1 MGRFAGEKAVEL
13 LGEKPEEMPADAG
26 QRTFAQFSGFLA
38 MTGKGS
44 LGEIRQTMQ
53 AVMTE
58 KVGVF
63 REAKGLTEAISKLEE
78 LQKKTGEIT
87 ISGKSL
93 TMNQELIQ
101 RWELKNLL
109 AVSMV
114 IAQGALYRK
123 DSRGGHFRED
133 YPERHKEFNDHTLT
147 YMTEF
152 GKVRFG
158 KRPVDMSLFEAKG
171 ANHEKF
177 GMIER
182 KY

>member
-1 MGRFAGEKAVEL
+1 VEL
-13 LGEKPEEMPADAG
+13 LGEKPEEMPVG
-26 QRTFAQFSGFLA
+26 VGERTFAQFSGFLA
-38 MTGKGS
+38 TTGKAS

-63 REAKGLTEAISKLEE
+63 REEKRLQEAIAKLEE
-78 LQKKTGEIT
+78 LQGRTGEIA

-114 IAQGALYRK
+114 IAQGALHRK

-133 YPERHKEFNDHTLT
+133 YPERHEEFNEHTLA

-152 GKVRFG
+152 GKVTFG
-158 KRPVDMSLFEAKG
+158 KRPVDMSLFEARG
-171 ANHEKF
+171 AHYEKF

>member
-1 MGRFAGEKAVEL
+1 
-13 LGEKPEEMPADAG
+13 
-26 QRTFAQFSGFLA
+26 
-38 MTGKGS
+38 
-44 LGEIRQTMQ
+44 
-53 AVMTE
+53 
-58 KVGVF
+58 
-63 REAKGLTEAISKLEE
+63 
-78 LQKKTGEIT
+78 
-87 ISGKSL
+87 
-93 TMNQELIQ
+93 MNQELIQ

-114 IAQGALYRK
+114 IAQGALNRK

-133 YPERHKEFNDHTLT
+133 YPERHEEFNEHTLA

-152 GKVRFG
+152 GKVFFG

-171 ANHEKF
+171 ANYEKF